1 MNKSLYCIRNA
12 HNYSSMI
19 TTRGVQQINN
29 IKCKW
34 KDLKDIE
41 LVVIDK
47 DNKSFSTANGVFK
60 DKPIITIDFLHSP
73 NHLLSQK
80 YDIDYCEKVKM
91 FYDFIR
97 FRKEVSIAYVGH
109 NRFISTIAN
118 NQNKIERCHPYLFE
132 LVMRDYCDN

>member
-1 MNKSLYCIRNA
+1 MSLLIKTIN
-12 HNYSSMI
+12 HFQLLKVFLNTSSI
-19 TTRGVQQINN
+19 IN
-29 IKCKW
+29 
-34 KDLKDIE
+34 
-41 LVVIDK
+41 
-47 DNKSFSTANGVFK
+47 
-60 DKPIITIDFLHSP
+60 IDFLHSP

-91 FYDFIR
+91 FYNFIR

-109 NRFISTIAN
+109 NRFISEIAN